1 MQQAK
6 SFAVNNLFAFMAV
19 YLASILMINLSGYD
33 VEVGTYLYL
42 PIGAKILVFL
52 LFGRHV
58 LPGVMASCIFCGVML
73 FDSWGGNFAWG
84 AFGAIMGAIA
94 PLATMWLI
102 EKLTLA
108 NYSDLKN
115 INFRHILFLIF
126 FTAILHSLTRFVI
139 YAKSEVFS
147 INPVDFLAHYMV
159 GDVIGGIVVIWTVLK
174 ILPHL
179 VSSLSIKRHSKT
191 KTTL

>member
-174 ILPHL
+174 ILPYL

>member
-1 MQQAK
+1 MYRMQNYK
-6 SFAVNNLFAFMAV
+6 DLTVNNLIAFMAV
-19 YLASILMINLSGYD
+19 FLASILMINLSAYD
-33 VEVGTYLYL
+33 VEVGSYLYL

-58 LPGVMASCIFCGVML
+58 LPGVMASCIFCGVVL

-94 PLATMWLI
+94 PLASMWLI
-102 EKLTLA
+102 EKFKLA

-139 YAKSEVFS
+139 YAKSAVFS
-147 INPVDFLAHYMV
+147 INPVDFLAHYLV
-159 GDVIGGIVVIWTVLK
+159 GDMIGGIVVIWTILK
-174 ILPHL
+174 ILPFI
-179 VSSLSIKRHSKT
+179 VSTARA
-191 KTTL
+191 